1 MAYGAKKIL
10 ISDIYPNTAIGVDIP
25 FNANN
30 VFTSNYSSIDAV
42 KNNLINF
49 LLTNQSERYLNPKF
63 GGNLR
68 AFIFEQ
74 ITNGDLDSLKET
86 LQIQIAQNFSNVVI
100 NDLQVLQNPDSNQIF
115 IELTYSILNTGLQN
129 TLSIAF

>member
-10 ISDIYPNTAIGVDIP
+10 ISDINPDVAIGVNIP
-25 FNANN
+25 FNTNN
-30 VFTSNYSSIDAV
+30 VFSSNYSSIDAI
-42 KNNLINF
+42 KSNLINF
-49 LLTNQSERYLNPKF
+49 LLTNQDERYLNPSF

-74 ITNGDLDSLKET
+74 ITTGNLDFLKET
-86 LQIQIAQNFSNVVI
+86 LQTQIAQNFPDVVV

>member
-10 ISDIYPNTAIGVDIP
+10 ISDINPDVAIGVNIP
-25 FNANN
+25 FNTNS
-30 VFTSNYSSIDAV
+30 VFSSNYSSIDAI
-42 KNNLINF
+42 KSNLINF
-49 LLTNQSERYLNPKF
+49 LLTNQDERYLNPSF

-74 ITNGDLDSLKET
+74 ITTGNLDFLKET
-86 LQIQIAQNFSNVVI
+86 LQTQIAQNFPDVVV
-100 NDLQVLQNPDSNQIF
+100 NDLQILQNPDSNQIF

>member
-10 ISDIYPNTAIGVDIP
+10 IKDITPDIAIGVNIP
-25 FNANN
+25 FNADN
-30 VFTSNYSSIDAV
+30 VFVPNYSSTDAI

-49 LLTNQSERYLNPKF
+49 LLTNQDERYLNPSF

-74 ITNGDLDSLKET
+74 ITTGNLDFLKENIQT
-86 LQIQIAQNFSNVVI
+86 QISQNFSNIVI
-100 NDLQVLQNPDSNQIF
+100 NDLQILQNPDSNQIF
-115 IELTYSILNTGLQN
+115 IELTYSILNTGLQD
-129 TLSIAF
+129 TLAITF

>member
-10 ISDIYPNTAIGVDIP
+10 IRDITPDVAIGVNIP
-25 FNANN
+25 FNTDN
-30 VFTSNYSSIDAV
+30 VFVPNYSSTDAI

-49 LLTNQSERYLNPKF
+49 LLTNQDERYLNPSF

-74 ITNGDLDSLKET
+74 ITTGNLDFLKENIQT
-86 LQIQIAQNFSNVVI
+86 QISQNFSNIVI
-100 NDLQVLQNPDSNQIF
+100 NDLQILQNPDSNQIF
-115 IELTYSILNTGLQN
+115 IELTYSILNTGLQD
-129 TLSIAF
+129 TLAITF

>member
-10 ISDIYPNTAIGVDIP
+10 ISDITPDIAIGVNIP
-25 FNANN
+25 FNTNS
-30 VFTSNYSSIDAV
+30 VFSSNYSSIDAI
-42 KNNLINF
+42 KSNLINF
-49 LLTNQSERYLNPKF
+49 LLTNQDERYMNPRF

-74 ITNGDLDSLKET
+74 ITTGNLDFLKET
-86 LQIQIAQNFSNVVI
+86 LQTQIAQNFPDIVI
-100 NDLQVLQNPDSNQIF
+100 NDLQILQNPDSNQIF
-115 IELTYSILNTGLQN
+115 IDLTYSILNTGLQN

>member
-10 ISDIYPNTAIGVDIP
+10 ISDINPDVAIGVNIP
-25 FNANN
+25 FNTNS
-30 VFTSNYSSIDAV
+30 VFSSNYSSIDAI
-42 KNNLINF
+42 KSNLINF
-49 LLTNQSERYLNPKF
+49 LLTNQDERYLNPSF

-74 ITNGDLDSLKET
+74 ITTGNLDFLKET
-86 LQIQIAQNFSNVVI
+86 LQTQIAQNFPDVVV

>member
-10 ISDIYPNTAIGVDIP
+10 ISDINPDIAIGVDIP

-30 VFTSNYSSIDAV
+30 VFTSNYSSIDAI
-42 KNNLINF
+42 KSNLINF
-49 LLTNQSERYLNPKF
+49 LLTNQDERYLNPRF

-68 AFIFEQ
+68 AFVFEQ
-74 ITNGDLDSLKET
+74 ISTGNLDFLKENIQT
-86 LQIQIAQNFSNVVI
+86 QITQNFPNVSIDNLQI
-100 NDLQVLQNPDSNQIF
+100 LQNPDLNQIF

>member
-10 ISDIYPNTAIGVDIP
+10 IRDITPDVAIGVDIP
-25 FNANN
+25 FNSDN
-30 VFTSNYSSIDAV
+30 VFAPNYSSTDAI

-49 LLTNQSERYLNPKF
+49 LLTNQDERYLNPNF

-74 ITNGDLDSLKET
+74 IIYITQRN
-86 LQIQIAQNFSNVVI
+86 
-100 NDLQVLQNPDSNQIF
+100 
-115 IELTYSILNTGLQN
+115 
-129 TLSIAF
+129 

>member
-10 ISDIYPNTAIGVDIP
+10 ISDINPDVAIGVNIP
-25 FNANN
+25 FNTNS
-30 VFTSNYSSIDAV
+30 VFSSNYSSIDAI
-42 KNNLINF
+42 KSNLINF
-49 LLTNQSERYLNPKF
+49 LLTNQDERYLNPNF

-74 ITNGDLDSLKET
+74 ITTGNLDFLKET
-86 LQIQIAQNFSNVVI
+86 LQTQIAQNFPDVVV
-100 NDLQVLQNPDSNQIF
+100 NDLQILQNPDSNQIF

>member
-10 ISDIYPNTAIGVDIP
+10 IRDITPDVAIGVNIP
-25 FNANN
+25 FNTDN
-30 VFTSNYSSIDAV
+30 VFVPNYSSTDAI

-49 LLTNQSERYLNPKF
+49 LLTNQDERYLNPRF

-74 ITNGDLDSLKET
+74 ITTGNLDFLKENIQT
-86 LQIQIAQNFSNVVI
+86 QIAQNFLNVVV
-100 NDLQVLQNPDSNQIF
+100 NELQILQNPDSNQIF